1 MLHAW
6 LYFSA
11 VQFMWDW
18 CCVLYCTFQLC
29 SSCGTDTVCMTVL
42 FSSAVLVG
50 LMLHAWLLFSSA
62 VHVGLMLCAVLY
74 CTLQLCSS
82 CGTDAVLYFSA
93 VQFMW
98 DCLFES
104 LERSKKPEM
113 SAGCILAHC
122 MGLGKTLSVSYI
134 LSTAFC
140 LKLLSSLFSTNP
152 SPGMH
157 VFIVCVCVYTCVFV
171 CVCVHICV
179 CACVCVCTH
188 VCLCVCRCLCGTC
201 VGMRW
206 CSYVSSCV
214 C

>member
-1 MLHAW
+1 
-6 LYFSA
+6 
-11 VQFMWDW
+11 
-18 CCVLYCTFQLC
+18 
-29 SSCGTDTVCMTVL
+29 
-42 FSSAVLVG
+42 
-50 LMLHAWLLFSSA
+50 
-62 VHVGLMLCAVLY
+62 MLCAVLY

-140 LKLLSSLFSTNP
+140 LKLRSSLFSTNP

-157 VFIVCVCVYTCVFV
+157 VFKV
-171 CVCVHICV
+171 CVCVHMCV

-188 VCLCVCRCLCGTC
+188 LSLCVCVCVYACVFVCVQMFVWYMRRHALMLICFLMCLL
-201 VGMRW
+201 M
-206 CSYVSSCV
+206 
-214 C
+214 